1 MVLVVCGCLASVGNR
16 FSTDSAHTNHPAP
29 ALPAPLAARVTGRCR
44 RDDDAPGVG
53 TLAASYARYSSDL
66 QDASSIEQQQRKCRE
81 EATRNGHDLRTEF
94 EFADRAVSGTRVD
107 REGFQA
113 LLAAARERRFGVL
126 YFESLSRLAR
136 EFIISMPVLKELVY
150 VHKIRVISTSE
161 GIDSDRAGWEF
172 MALVRS
178 WMHGEFLTALRA
190 AVLRGQEGAVLEDY
204 SVGDWCL
211 GYASEPIPGSE
222 ASRRGRNPKP
232 RMRVVIREE
241 HADWVRRIFHWFV
254 VERRSLTWIARQL
267 TQSGAPKDHRSTTTK
282 WRHSYVV
289 RLLRNRKYIGIWP
302 WGLKTNVRNPLTGQ
316 VHQEDRPPQEAAKY
330 ERERPNLRLVDDETF
345 FQAQGI
351 LDENEAKLAAVRQMA
366 VGEKRGCLRGSTKDL
381 ANPRHLL
388 QGVIRCGGCSSGFK
402 VCGAHGRYLECGGY
416 QTGGCLVRT
425 RLRRDLAERH
435 ILDLIGDRVLQNP
448 IWHQLVLDT
457 ARTAWEQGQAA
468 RPDET
473 KQVELAL
480 TSVDQKI
487 ARLLDALEAGETGQ
501 EVRDRLATRRRERD
515 ELVRR
520 RDSFNRDE
528 ERGRTPPTA
537 EWVADRIH
545 QLREVLTS
553 PTPAAGVALQ
563 KLVGAVVVVEADAEG
578 RKRKHLRGTFT
589 LRIAAVL
596 ESGEGA
602 DRSSEPQTGGET
614 VTLDFT
620 DPSPWAAV
628 ADAVKELYDAGLR
641 YEDIATQLGCPRSWP
656 AKALAHWH
664 CERGLQ
670 PPDGRTTRDRLLE
683 GPAVAELADRAK
695 VLWDQGLL
703 MHEIATALECCRDTV
718 TAAVKYWH
726 TSRSLPVP
734 DGRVRRTT
742 LPCKSRPPA
751 PDSPPG

>member
-1 MVLVVCGCLASVGNR
+1 MVLVLYGCLASVGNLL
-16 FSTDSAHTNHPAP
+16 STVSAHTYPPAP
-29 ALPAPLAARVTGRCR
+29 ALPAPLAARVLGRCR
-44 RDDDAPGVG
+44 RDDDAPAEG
-53 TLAASYARYSSDL
+53 TPAASYARYSSEL

-94 EFADRAVSGTRVD
+94 EFADHAVSGTRVD

-150 VHKIRVISTSE
+150 VHKVRVISTSE

-172 MALVRS
+172 MAIVRS

-204 SVGDWCL
+204 SVGDWCM
-211 GYASEPIPGSE
+211 GYGSEPIPGSQ

-267 TQSGAPKDHRSTTTK
+267 TQSGAPKDHRSTTTQ

-330 ERERPNLRLVDDETF
+330 ERERPNLRLVDDEIF

-351 LDENEAKLAAVRQMA
+351 LDENEAKLAAVRQPE
-366 VGEKRGCLRGSTKDL
+366 GPLRGSTKDL

-388 QGVIRCGGCSSGFK
+388 QGVIRCGVCRSGFK
-402 VCGAHGRYLECGGY
+402 VCGADGGYLECGGY
-416 QTGGCLVRT
+416 RTGGCRVRT
-425 RLRRDLAERH
+425 RLRRDLAERL
-435 ILDLIGDRVLQNP
+435 ILDLIGARVLQNP

-457 ARTAWEQGQAA
+457 ARTVWEQGQAA
-468 RPDET
+468 RPDDT
-473 KQVELAL
+473 KQVDLAL
-480 TSVDQKI
+480 TSIDQKI
-487 ARLLDALEAGETGQ
+487 ARLLDMIEAGETGP
-501 EVRDRLATRRRERD
+501 EVRDRLATRRRERG

-520 RDSFNRDE
+520 RDSFKREDK
-528 ERGRTPPTA
+528 RGRTPPTA
-537 EWVADRIH
+537 EWVAERI
-545 QLREVLTS
+545 QRLREVLTS

-563 KLVGAVVVVEADAEG
+563 KLVGAVVVVEADSEG

-596 ESGEGA
+596 ESAEVA
-602 DRSSEPQTGGET
+602 ARSTELQSGGET
-614 VTLDFT
+614 VTLAFT
-620 DPSPWAAV
+620 DPSPWVAV
-628 ADAVKELYDAGLR
+628 ADAVKELYDAGMR
-641 YEDIATQLGCPRSWP
+641 YEDIATQLDCPRSWP

-683 GPAVAELADRAK
+683 GPDVAELADRAK
-695 VLWDQGLL
+695 GLWDQGLL
-703 MHEIATALECCRDTV
+703 MHEIATALGCCRDTV

-734 DGRVRRTT
+734 DGRVRRSA